1 MKLLVRDEY
10 FRLIK
15 SGQKDYGYRDAH
27 ITFINETTK
36 EELIKQI
43 LNVEII
49 TKNRLPLRL
58 KETDMFTDE
67 WILRFQIGDE

>member
-15 SGQKDYGYRDAH
+15 SGQKDYDYRDAH